1 MEVKVFFFGV
11 LSEVTKI
18 NVKHYQNVKTIND
31 LMLRIKDDF
40 PEIEHYNYRI
50 SLNNELNNND
60 ALLKD
65 SDEIALLPPFAGG

>member
-18 NVKHYQNVKTIND
+18 NVKHYRNVKTIND
-31 LMLRIKDDF
+31 LMFRIKDDF
-40 PEIEHYNYRI
+40 PEIEHFNYRI

-65 SDEIALLPPFAGG
+65 SDEIALLPAFAGG